1 MAANDEYI
9 GWTAWAA
16 GPLWGTISP
25 CCTDTKQY
33 GSLEP
38 GSRAGDGSPGYAL
51 LSTSI
56 STKCGLLMKSC
67 DVRRLYETVWLKA
80 IQPLVPSM
88 LQWSGVSSVKGG
100 TLTSGPGKK
109 YSGRYGRK

>member
-1 MAANDEYI
+1 MNI
-9 GWTAWAA
+9 LA
-16 GPLWGTISP
+16 GPPGLLDP
-25 CCTDTKQY
+25 CGVPQAHAALIPNNM
-33 GSLEP
+33 GALSLGVEQVM
-38 GSRAGDGSPGYAL
+38 GRQGM
-51 LSTSI
+51 LSSQPRFQR
-56 STKCGLLMKSC
+56 KCGLLMKSC